1 MRWARLKL
9 RFGSPVKVR
18 LPFGSWWMA
27 EDDFCS
33 RSILREDFENAEW
46 RFVERFL
53 EPGMTVL
60 DIGAHHGFYSL
71 LASVKVGGTG
81 RVVAFE
87 PSPRERERLLRNLAL
102 NSCTNVK
109 VEDCALADTSGRQE
123 LIIVG
128 SNNSGC
134 NSLRQPNVK
143 EPTTSVAVRVETLD
157 GYLAEHPL
165 PPVDFIKLDAEGAE
179 LAILKGAGTI
189 LGSLPRP
196 VIQCE
201 LEEIRTRPWGYHP
214 REVVAL
220 LDTMGYRWFRPRS
233 DGALRRFEDKAEV
246 DGNFFA
252 VPEERMEPLRARGLL
267 A

>member
-9 RFGSPVKVR
+9 WFGSPVRVR

-33 RSILREDFENAEW
+33 HSILRKNFENAEW
-46 RFVERFL
+46 RCVERFL

-87 PSPRERERLLRNLAL
+87 PSPREREKLQRNLAL
-102 NSCTNVK
+102 NGYTNVQ
-109 VEDCALADTSGRQE
+109 VEDCALAEAAGQQE
-123 LIIVG
+123 LIMVG
-128 SNNSGC
+128 GTNTGC
-134 NSLRQPNVK
+134 NSLRRPNVK
-143 EPTTSVAVRVETLD
+143 EPTSSVAVRVETLD
-157 GYLAEHPL
+157 RYLAQHPL

-179 LAILKGAGTI
+179 LAILKSARTV
-189 LGSLPRP
+189 LGSRPRP

-201 LEEIRTRPWGYHP
+201 LEEVRTRPWGYHP
-214 REVVAL
+214 RAVVEL
-220 LDTMGYRWFRPRS
+220 LDTMGYHWFQPQARGVLKPVV
-233 DGALRRFEDKAEV
+233 AKTEV

-252 VPEERMEPLRARGLL
+252 IPEERLDRLRTRGLL

>member
-1 MRWARLKL
+1 MRWARFKL
-9 RFGSPVKVR
+9 WFRCPVRVR
-18 LPFGSWWMA
+18 LPFGSCWMA

-33 RSILREDFENAEW
+33 HSILREDFEVAEW
-46 RFVERFL
+46 RLVERFL

-102 NSCTNVK
+102 NGYTNVQ
-109 VEDCALADTSGRQE
+109 VEDCALAEAAGQQE
-123 LIIVG
+123 LIMVG
-128 SNNSGC
+128 GINTGC
-134 NSLRQPNVK
+134 NSLRRPNVK
-143 EPTTSVAVRVETLD
+143 EPTSAVAVRVETLD
-157 GYLAEHPL
+157 GYLAEHAL

-179 LAILKGAGTI
+179 LAILKGAHTT
-189 LGSLPRP
+189 LASRPRP
-196 VIQCE
+196 LIQCE

-214 REVVAL
+214 REVVVL
-220 LDTMGYRWFRPRS
+220 LDAMGYRWFQPQS
-233 DGALRRFEDKAEV
+233 PGVLKPVAAQADVE
-246 DGNFFA
+246 GNFFA
-252 VPEERMEPLRARGLL
+252 VPEERMERLRARGLV

>member
-9 RFGSPVKVR
+9 WFGSPVKVR

-27 EDDFCS
+27 ENDFCS

-71 LASVKVGGTG
+71 LASVKVGATG
-81 RVVAFE
+81 RVIAFE
-87 PSPRERERLLRNLAL
+87 PSPREREKLLRNLAV
-102 NSCTNVK
+102 NGYTDVQ
-109 VEDCALADTSGRQE
+109 VEDCALADTAGQQE
-123 LIIVG
+123 LIMVG

-134 NSLRQPNVK
+134 NSLRQPNVT
-143 EPTTSVAVRVETLD
+143 EPTSVVAVRVATLD

-179 LAILKGAGTI
+179 LAILQGAHTM
-189 LGSLPRP
+189 LGWRPRP

-220 LDTMGYRWFRPRS
+220 LDTMGYGWFRPQPP
-233 DGALRRFEDKAEV
+233 GTLKAVVDKAGVE
-246 DGNFFA
+246 GNFFA
-252 VPEERMEPLRARGLL
+252 VPEERMEPLQVRGLL